1 MGVVVVI
8 VLGGSTRRV
17 ITHDARKEVSKAKYE
32 SRIPQLFG
40 MSVQSSCWGRGR
52 NEALGRTDFEMT
64 ICSNHR

>member
-32 SRIPQLFG
+32 SRIPQLSG
-40 MSVQSSCWGRGR
+40 MSVGVAVGEGGGGTKPWVGPT
-52 NEALGRTDFEMT
+52 LK
-64 ICSNHR
+64 